1 VGLVGVLL
9 AVLLPL
15 QILSI
20 IRLAQDWDIH
30 AYLICVYFYLEETSD
45 SEVCTHMVTFFLA
58 GVCCGGSFRLPF
70 YSANPSPE

>member
-1 VGLVGVLL
+1 VSVGLVGVLL

-30 AYLICVYFYLEETSD
+30 AYLIFVCFYLED
-45 SEVCTHMVTFFLA
+45 ISESGVCTHKLPFFLA
-58 GVCCGGSFRLPF
+58 G
-70 YSANPSPE
+70 